1 MLPKE
6 TVEASTL
13 DLIHRLM
20 ADEDLQ
26 EFNLVGGTA
35 LALMFGHRISIDI
48 DLFTDNPFDA
58 EKLGKVLSTKYK
70 VDNLETDN
78 NTINCFIEDVKVDF
92 IAHCY
97 PWIQPAIFLED
108 IRMASIE
115 DIAAMKFNA
124 IVQDG
129 SRLKDFI
136 DIYILLEHRSL
147 AQLLSCYV
155 QKYPNVNGLTASKAL
170 LYHNDV
176 KHTQKLDIPNQ
187 NINWRNIVKRLRQAS
202 INPQKVFEPES
213 KLLNR
218 QTPRQSKSRKIR

>member
-1 MLPKE
+1 VLPKE

-35 LALMFGHRISIDI
+35 LVLMFGHRISIDI

-97 PWIQPAIFLED
+97 PWIQPAFFLEE

-136 DIYILLEHRSL
+136 DIYVLLEHRSL

-155 QKYPNVNGLTASKAL
+155 QKYPNVNGLTANKAL
-170 LYHNDV
+170 LY
-176 KHTQKLDIPNQ
+176 L
-187 NINWRNIVKRLRQAS
+187 
-202 INPQKVFEPES
+202 
-213 KLLNR
+213 
-218 QTPRQSKSRKIR
+218 